1 MYHQHIDVVL
11 SIYFLHL
18 YVCIENTRARSLLV
32 LSFFLSFETNEPQTS
47 PEKSEEYHAR
57 KKRIKHE
64 YGRHELKSAFLFF
77 ERWRSELILRR
88 RENDRERFERDEQRR
103 RRAATPFERF
113 FPAKSKTNDECYD
126 SRKWRFERD

>member
-1 MYHQHIDVVL
+1 
-11 SIYFLHL
+11 L

-32 LSFFLSFETNEPQTS
+32 LSFFLSFETNEPS
-47 PEKSEEYHAR
+47 NLSR
-57 KKRIKHE
+57 KKRRIPREKEKNKHE
-64 YGRHELKSAFLFF
+64 YGRHELKSAFHFF

-113 FPAKSKTNDECYD
+113 FPAKSKTNDEYYD